1 MTPKEEARQIYAE
14 IDKIEF
20 TEKLEFE
27 TGFGD
32 VEIDL
37 PDWVIKKVAILM
49 IDRMTHV
56 EGSITQRYWEEVK
69 KEISLL

>member
-1 MTPKEEARQIYAE
+1 MTPKDEARQIYAE

-20 TEKLEFE
+20 TERLEFE

-37 PDWVIKKVAILM
+37 PDWVIKKVATLM

-56 EGSITQRYWEEVK
+56 K
-69 KEISLL
+69 